1 MNPER
6 LMADRALT
14 ILPPPGVHLKLMPTE
29 YESDADLRDTLP
41 PSPETE
47 PPPALSIMPS
57 DTLKQLPGFDENQF
71 LHVALAAAAD
81 AAHEI
86 RESRKDSDIG
96 KLLDRQTERIL
107 KETSADY
114 NSLRSCIRGLQESV
128 DALVTRVGNTEHAL
142 DEGTKRFEAIEDE
155 MQAMRSQMAR
165 LEQLRP
171 HLDRLEEMLRVM
183 KLKEGNNVTAE
194 AAAPS
199 GKQPAVTEDPIG

>member
-1 MNPER
+1 
-6 LMADRALT
+6 MASRALTT
-14 ILPPPGVHLKLMPTE
+14 ILPPPPGAHLKLMPTE
-29 YESDADLRDTLP
+29 HDHENEADLRDTLP

-47 PPPALSIMPS
+47 PPPALSILPS
-57 DTLKQLPGFDENQF
+57 DTLKLIPGFDENQW
-71 LHVALAAAAD
+71 LHVAVATVAD

-86 RESRKDSDIG
+86 RESRKTSDIA
-96 KLLDRQTERIL
+96 KLLDKQTDRIL

-155 MQAMRSQMAR
+155 MAAMRSQMAR

-171 HLDRLEEMLRVM
+171 HLDRLEEMLRIM
-183 KLKEGNNVTAE
+183 KIKEGTNVTE

-199 GKQPAVTEDPIG
+199 GKQPAATEDPVR

>member
-1 MNPER
+1 
-6 LMADRALT
+6 MASRALSAI
-14 ILPPPGVHLKLMPTE
+14 ILPPPGVQLKLMPTE
-29 YESDADLRDTLP
+29 YEFESEADLRDTLP

-86 RESRKDSDIG
+86 REARKTSDIAR
-96 KLLDRQTERIL
+96 LLDKQTDRIL

-142 DEGTKRFEAIEDE
+142 DEGTKRFAAIDDE
-155 MQAMRSQMAR
+155 LAAMRSQMAR

-171 HLDRLEEMLRVM
+171 HLERLEAMLNA
-183 KLKEGNNVTAE
+183 LKSREGTNVTAE

-199 GKQPAVTEDPIG
+199 GKQSAP